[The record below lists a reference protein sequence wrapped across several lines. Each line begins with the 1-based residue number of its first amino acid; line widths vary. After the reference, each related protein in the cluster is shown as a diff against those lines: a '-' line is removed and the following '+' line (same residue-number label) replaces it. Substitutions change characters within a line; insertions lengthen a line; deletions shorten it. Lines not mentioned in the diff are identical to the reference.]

1 MYGVNK
7 HAVCIKAED
16 KSIKARCLSVI
27 IGQHCSHGQFK
38 ENATLL
44 IHYFSRGNDELD
56 AGIHQS
62 IGFPLFFFF
71 FFLN

>member
-7 HAVCIKAED
+7 HAVCIKAEE
-16 KSIKARCLSVI
+16 KSVKARCLSVI
-27 IGQHCSHGQFK
+27 VGQHCSHGQFK

-44 IHYFSRGNDELD
+44 IHYFSHGNDELD

-62 IGFPLFFFF
+62 IISLFFSF